1 MLKHHKNTQTT
12 SYLWKNCPVK
22 YKSIE
27 QEIYC
32 YFLYFTQKSKKIFDP
47 ADHDQ
52 PSRKRK
58 ASDPLPGGSPSS
70 YTSANSSLP
79 NSSSPR
85 SNQIPRQT
93 GGQAASPSGRG
104 AHFRKDNALVNS
116 IRSGSPSLNSQIK
129 SIAIKRENACM
140 YCGLDTPKQK
150 KGRIEHLLKCKDCV
164 NIGNCQNSCFVLI
177 KIELWMKKEDYLS

>member
-1 MLKHHKNTQTT
+1 MSNRKFILF
-12 SYLWKNCPVK
+12 YL
-22 YKSIE
+22 I
-27 QEIYC
+27 
-32 YFLYFTQKSKKIFDP
+32 QKSKKIFDP

-58 ASDPLPGGSPSS
+58 ASDPLPGSSPSS

-85 SNQIPRQT
+85 SSQIPRQT
-93 GGQAASPSGRG
+93 SGQAASPSGRG
-104 AHFRKDNALVNS
+104 AHFRKDSSIANS
-116 IRSGSPSLNSQIK
+116 IRSGSPSPNNPIK

-164 NIGNCQNSCFVLI
+164 NIGNS
-177 KIELWMKKEDYLS
+177 